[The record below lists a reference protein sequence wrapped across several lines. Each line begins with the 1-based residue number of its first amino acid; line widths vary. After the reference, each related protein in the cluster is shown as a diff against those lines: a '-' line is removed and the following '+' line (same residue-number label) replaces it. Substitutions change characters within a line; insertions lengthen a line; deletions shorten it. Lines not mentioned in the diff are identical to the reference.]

1 MIQSVDR
8 ALNILMTVSD
18 MRGEPVTLGIIAK
31 RTGIH
36 ASTCA
41 HLVQTLCE
49 KGFLSQV
56 SRSSG
61 YVLGAYAY
69 YLTRYK
75 AFHKELVETCTPALK
90 WIQKRTGH
98 TALLAILV
106 DGEKFVISYAEDS
119 KNQLH
124 ERGELF
130 RGNLYNSA
138 TGRAM
143 LSTMSRTELN
153 NLAQKIGLPKEE
165 DWPGVNS
172 LPALEKELR
181 TLTDQKIVCIE
192 DSSNGQYD
200 SFYGISLRA
209 PRLGNCAVGLH
220 VRQES
225 APMEEERLQT
235 EKVLLAGAR
244 EINRRLRFERDLI

>member
-18 MRGEPVTLGIIAK
+18 MRGEPVTLGSISRK
-31 RTGIH
+31 TGIH
-36 ASTCA
+36 PSTCA

-61 YVLGAYAY
+61 YILGAYAY

-75 AFHKELVETCTPALK
+75 TFHKELIETCNPALK

-106 DGEKFVISYAEDS
+106 EGEKFVISYAEDS
-119 KNQLH
+119 KHQLH

-130 RGNLYNSA
+130 RGNLYDSA

-143 LSTMSRTELN
+143 LSTMHRSELV
-153 NLAQKIGLPKEE
+153 NLVQKIGLPKEKE
-165 DWPGVNS
+165 WPGIDS
-172 LPALEKELR
+172 LGTLEKELR
-181 TLTDQKIVCIE
+181 ALVNQKIVCIE
-192 DSSNGQYD
+192 SRTNQQYD
-200 SFYGISLRA
+200 ALYGISLRA
-209 PRLGNCAVGLH
+209 PRLVNCAVGLH
-220 VRQES
+220 VHQES
-225 APMEEERLQT
+225 TPSEEEREQI
-235 EKVLLAGAR
+235 EKILLAGAR

>member
-18 MRGEPVTLGIIAK
+18 MRGEPVTLGAISK
-31 RTGIH
+31 KTGIH

-61 YVLGAYAY
+61 YILGAYAY

-75 AFHKELVETCTPALK
+75 TFHKELIETCTPGLK

-119 KNQLH
+119 RTQLH

-143 LSTMSRTELN
+143 LSTMNRTELA
-153 NLAQKIGLPKEE
+153 NLVQKIGLPKEE
-165 DWPGVNS
+165 DWPGITS
-172 LPALEKELR
+172 LSALEKELR
-181 TLTDQKIVCIE
+181 ILANEKIVYIE
-192 DSSNGQYD
+192 DDSEQQYD
-200 SFYGISLRA
+200 SFYGISLRV
-209 PRLGNCAVGLH
+209 PRLRNCAVGLH
-220 VRQES
+220 VHQES
-225 APMEEERLQT
+225 TPTEAERLQI
-235 EKVLLAGAR
+235 EKTLLAGAR

>member
-1 MIQSVDR
+1 MIQSVGR
-8 ALNILMTVSD
+8 ALDILMTVSD
-18 MRGEPVTLGIIAK
+18 MRGEPVTLGAISQK
-31 RTGIH
+31 TGIH
-36 ASTCA
+36 TSTCA

-61 YVLGAYAY
+61 YILGAYAY

-75 AFHKELVETCTPALK
+75 TFHKELIETCNPALK
-90 WIQKRTGH
+90 WIQRRTGH

-106 DGEKFVISYAEDS
+106 EGEKFVISYAEDN
-119 KNQLH
+119 KYLLH

-143 LSTMSRTELN
+143 LSTMHRAELA
-153 NLAQKIGLPKEE
+153 NLVQKIGLPREE
-165 DWPGVNS
+165 DWPGIDS
-172 LPALEKELR
+172 LNTLEKELR
-181 TLTDQKIVCIE
+181 ALANQKIVCIE
-192 DSSNGQYD
+192 NSSIHQYD
-200 SFYGISLRA
+200 AIYGISIRA

-220 VRQES
+220 VRQE
-225 APMEEERLQT
+225 AVPTEEEQQQI
-235 EKVLLAGAR
+235 EKILLAGTR